1 MNKIDK
7 EKDIEEMLENLLK
20 EQEMTKEKIE
30 ELKKLIQEGNYNI
43 PVEEVV
49 EKMLEKFRKNK
60 KP

>member
-1 MNKIDK
+1 
-7 EKDIEEMLENLLK
+7 MLENLLK

>member
-1 MNKIDK
+1 MSEK
-7 EKDIEEMLENLLK
+7 EKDIEKMLENLLK
-20 EQEMTKEKIE
+20 EQEMRKEKIE

-49 EKMLEKFRKNK
+49 EKMLGKFRKNK